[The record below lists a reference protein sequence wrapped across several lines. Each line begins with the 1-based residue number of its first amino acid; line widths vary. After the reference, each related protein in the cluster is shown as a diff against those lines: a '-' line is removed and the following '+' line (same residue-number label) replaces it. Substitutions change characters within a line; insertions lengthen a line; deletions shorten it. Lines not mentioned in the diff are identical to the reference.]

1 MTIFANVKNSLFGAP
16 NEMPSNGMKKVKN
29 EIDTR
34 CFMFR
39 LTFLTLLDILFT
51 INAESR
57 IMTMNNDTLD
67 HTKLQLEQEK
77 QVIEQEKQERDR
89 QIAELME
96 KLKASEM
103 ERRDMER
110 KLPSEKSKYRL

>member
-57 IMTMNNDTLD
+57 IMTMNNAKAAENEGGSTPIF
-67 HTKLQLEQEK
+67 TIIRAINRAN
-77 QVIEQEKQERDR
+77 IEPVPAPPTSVYFQFMD
-89 QIAELME
+89 L
-96 KLKASEM
+96 S
-103 ERRDMER
+103 
-110 KLPSEKSKYRL
+110 